1 MQTKYD
7 KSFGV
12 IPVRKV
18 SNTWEVFLIHQYSRI
33 GDNTYWTFPKGH
45 PEEGESSVD
54 TALRELEEETG
65 INQVTL
71 WGDKEFKSKYQF
83 KYDGDLIKKTVTY
96 YLAKV
101 TQSDFKIDESEVRE
115 AGWYQLEEA
124 KDRLDYQKTR
134 SLFNEVVKYLDSQQ

>member
-7 KSFGV
+7 ESFGV

-18 SNTWEVFLIHQYSRI
+18 ADDWEVFLIHQYSRI

-45 PEEGESSVD
+45 PEKKESPVD

-65 INQVTL
+65 ITQVAL
-71 WGDKEFKSKYQF
+71 WGDKEFKSRYQF
-83 KYDGDLIKKTVTY
+83 KYDGNLIKKTVTY

-101 TQSDFKIDESEVRE
+101 TQPDFKIDESEVRE
-115 AGWYQLEEA
+115 AGWYKLEEA
-124 KDRLDYQKTR
+124 RDRLDYQKTK
-134 SLFNEVVKYLDSQQ
+134 SLFNEVVNFLDSQQ